1 MKELRTKFI
10 EFLEECE
17 RKLDVPEK
25 EQICL
30 NCRFRCMSSEALC
43 KCHLFNDIGSLDD
56 SCDHFK
62 ISINYIGSQLRKELI
77 NEQST
82 TI

>member
-30 NCRFRCMSSEALC
+30 NCRFRCRSSAALC
-43 KCHLFNDIGSLDD
+43 ECHLFNDLVSLDD

-62 ISINYIGSQLRKELI
+62 ISLNYIGLQLTKEVT
-77 NEQST
+77 NEPS
-82 TI
+82 